1 MAPKKKNRNIHQDQ
15 LFDEYIDL
23 EDIYTSSV
31 KKYTGSSQSNN
42 DWDYDSDSYGNH
54 EW

>member
-1 MAPKKKNRNIHQDQ
+1 MARKKKNTDINQEQ
-15 LFDEYIDL
+15 LLDEYVDL

-31 KKYTGSSQSNN
+31 KSYTKSSYSNN

>member
-1 MAPKKKNRNIHQDQ
+1 MARKKKKIDINQEQ
-15 LFDEYIDL
+15 LFDEYVDL
-23 EDIYTSSV
+23 ESIYASSV
-31 KKYTGSSQSNN
+31 KKYISSNHSNN

>member
-1 MAPKKKNRNIHQDQ
+1 MGRKKKNIEIYQEQ
-15 LFDEYIDL
+15 LFEELLDL

-31 KKYTGSSQSNN
+31 KSYTKSSYPNSN
-42 DWDYDSDSYGNH
+42 WDYDSDSYGNH

>member
-1 MAPKKKNRNIHQDQ
+1 MARKKKKTSIHEEQ
-15 LFDEYIDL
+15 LFNEIMDL
-23 EDIYTSSV
+23 EDIYNSTV
-31 KKYTGSSQSNN
+31 KKYTASSNYNN